1 MNHSKTHYS
10 TLILLFV
17 AFIAMSFN
25 ALESK
30 KTAVAD
36 AIQSGEWI
44 VYETIDNVTISYKV
58 EDCTDEVNGLFT
70 QDLFLKVENK
80 NTKDVQFSFN
90 TALWFNNQMTHDGT
104 SEETKVSLKIAAS
117 QTMSGSCKENP
128 QLKIFIGFNDEDKL
142 NIPRLSHFELKDIKV
157 Q

>member
-1 MNHSKTHYS
+1 MNHSKTHYL
-10 TLILLFV
+10 TFFLLFI

-30 KTAVAD
+30 KTSVAE

-44 VYETIDNVTISYKV
+44 VYETINNVTISYKV
-58 EDCTDEVNGLFT
+58 VDCTDEVNGLFT

-80 NTKDVQFSFN
+80 NTKDVQVTFN
-90 TALWFNNQMTHDGT
+90 TALWVNDQMTHDGT
-104 SEETKVSLKIAAS
+104 SEESKVSLKIAAG
-117 QTMSGSCKENP
+117 QTIAGDCKENP

-142 NIPRLSHFELKDIKV
+142 NIPHTSHFELKDINVK
-157 Q
+157 